1 MILTQKE
8 RTCSMKKVT
17 MLLMLG
23 LFMMPQLQAELFPRI
38 DEINIENYQTENNG
52 GIGNMI
58 AGVDVDGDGLIE
70 VYLVNDN
77 WNDAATGETT
87 PRIFKYERDSNG
99 DWNMVWGAVV
109 PVTLVDYQ
117 NTWPTLSLTDLDDD
131 GKQELTWGVVNSTG
145 TIANPARIIVYEHN
159 SGDNFGLD
167 DNGSWVPNSTW
178 TITAEDGAN
187 IRPVNWEVSDIDND
201 GVDEIIF
208 ASRKSSMRFGICSV
222 NDIPDNG
229 DGSETWTLEFSSQ
242 DVTYTGDNKWDVA
255 VLGSNAYFF
264 DETEISK
271 VSWDG
276 SAYTYTH
283 LAPLPGG
290 ISFDAVQVYDI
301 DGDGTEEMITGE
313 YLYGDGTRNL
323 WLLQEEADTL
333 KRTALFNINGPD
345 YLNGGRLVGGAH
357 GDIDADGYM
366 DFVFGSRFSG
376 LPNGMIFRF
385 EYQGGDIADSLNWE
399 ISIIDSA
406 YMAVDLAD
414 GGIWNVIEI
423 VNMDEDDGLEVLYT
437 SSTSIPYSV
446 EFPTTSVS
454 APVIIL
460 DSPNTNVAIV
470 EREIEIA
477 DTYKLMQ
484 NYPNPFNP
492 ETTITFHVPQSER
505 VSLTVY
511 DLKGQEVASL
521 LNESM
526 SAGSYDLKWNGM
538 DSFGN
543 KVSSGVYI
551 YTITTPSFSESKS
564 MTILK

>member
-1 MILTQKE
+1 
-8 RTCSMKKVT
+8 MKKVT